1 MCNNALVKSNNVKT
15 EGKTVRNLNIASTL
29 TARTAAGGKIGWS
42 SLVLLAALAATG
54 AAQAQSAA
62 TSAAAPAAATDDSLT
77 FHGITL
83 YGIVDVGIQNQ
94 THGAPISDY
103 FVAGSADVVQKNS
116 NRSVTGVTPSNLS
129 NSRIGLQG
137 VEPLVGDWSGVFRL
151 ETFFNPQSGQISDA
165 LKSLVQ
171 NNGRTCAGTVA
182 VQQAC
187 LATQNTNIDSSA
199 SGQTFIQSYAGVSSK
214 TFGTFTFGRQNTVLA
229 DGVAK
234 YDPNFAS
241 QAFSLIGL
249 SGTTAGGGDTQN
261 RRLDS
266 SLKYV
271 GSFNVME
278 GASAHLSAQYKFN
291 QSTGSANTAYEVAI
305 GGDYAGASVDL
316 YYAKIKDAVAAAA
329 LTAAQV
335 STLAGP
341 PGLCPSPLPA
351 GGCVSASPSNAL
363 AATIS
368 DNTTFAI
375 YALYNMGVLKFYGGY
390 EHIKYAN
397 PSTPL
402 SAGFNLAAYTIAFVN
417 NTAFP
422 NDKTLQ
428 VFWAGVRYTV
438 LPQLDLVGAYY
449 GYKQNSYGTGAN
461 AGCSTS
467 VAGTCSG
474 TEDVISFD
482 ADYRLSK
489 RFDAYAGAMY
499 SGVHDGLA
507 NGYLFHTT
515 DITTTMGV
523 RFKF

>member
-1 MCNNALVKSNNVKT
+1 M
-15 EGKTVRNLNIASTL
+15 
-29 TARTAAGGKIGWS
+29 AAG
-42 SLVLLAALAATG
+42 V
-54 AAQAQSAA
+54 AQAQSPASA
-62 TSAAAPAAATDDSLT
+62 TPTDDSLT

-83 YGIVDVGIQNQ
+83 YGIIDVGIQNQ

-103 FVAGSADVVQKNS
+103 FVGGSAEVVQKNS
-116 NRSVTGVTPSNLS
+116 NRSVTGVTPSNMS

-137 VEPLVGDWSGVFRL
+137 VEPIVGDWSGVFKL

-171 NNGRTCAGTVA
+171 NNGRA
-182 VQQAC
+182 
-187 LATQNTNIDSSA
+187 LASQSTNVDSSA
-199 SGQTFIQSYAGVSSK
+199 SGQTFIQSFAGFSSK

-229 DGVAK
+229 DGIAK

-241 QAFSLIGL
+241 QAFSLIGI

-266 SLKYV
+266 SVKYV
-271 GSFNVME
+271 GSFNAPAG
-278 GASAHLSAQYKFN
+278 GAAHLSAQYKFN

-305 GGDYAGASVDL
+305 GGEYAGLSLDA
-316 YYAKIKDAVAAAA
+316 YYTKIKDAVAAAA
-329 LTAAQV
+329 LSAAQV
-335 STLAGP
+335 ADLS
-341 PGLCPSPLPA
+341 GLCPSPLPA
-351 GGCVSASPSNAL
+351 GGSCVAASPSNAL

-368 DNTTFAI
+368 DNTAYAI
-375 YALYNMGVLKFYGGY
+375 MGQYNWVGIAKFYAGY
-390 EHIKYAN
+390 EHIKYSN
-397 PSTPL
+397 PATPL
-402 SAGFNLAAYTIAFVN
+402 SAGFNLAAYTIAYVN
-417 NTAFP
+417 NAAFP
-422 NDKTLQ
+422 SDKTLQ
-428 VFWAGVRYTV
+428 VFWGGVRYTV
-438 LPQLDLVGAYY
+438 IPELDLVGAYY
-449 GYKQNSYGTGAN
+449 GYKQNSYGVGAN
-461 AGCSTS
+461 AGCSTNK
-467 VAGTCSG
+467 AGTCSG

-489 RFDAYAGAMY
+489 RFDAFAGVMY

>member
-1 MCNNALVKSNNVKT
+1 MK
-15 EGKTVRNLNIASTL
+15 NLNKNSNPMAA
-29 TARTAAGGKIGWS
+29 TAGWGGKLGWCGV
-42 SLVLLAALAATG
+42 VLLGALAAVG
-54 AAQAQSAA
+54 AAQAQS
-62 TSAAAPAAATDDSLT
+62 TAAPAASTDDSLT

-103 FVAGSADVVQKNS
+103 FVGGSAEIVQKNS
-116 NRSVTGVTPSNLS
+116 NHSVTGVTPSNMAQ
-129 NSRIGLQG
+129 SRVGLQG
-137 VEPLVGDWSGVFRL
+137 LEPLVGDWSGVFKL

-171 NNGRTCAGTVA
+171 NNGRS
-182 VQQAC
+182 
-187 LATQNTNIDSSA
+187 LATQSTNVDSSA

-229 DGVAK
+229 DGISK

-241 QAFSLIGL
+241 QAFSLIGI

-266 SLKYV
+266 SVKYV
-271 GSFNVME
+271 GSYKVVE
-278 GASAHLSAQYKFN
+278 GGAAHLSAQYKFN
-291 QSTGSANTAYEVAI
+291 QSTGSANSAFEVAI
-305 GGDYAGASVDL
+305 GGDFAGASVDA
-316 YYAKIKDAVAAAA
+316 YYAKIKDAVSVAA
-329 LTAAQV
+329 LSAAQV
-335 STLAGP
+335 AGLSA
-341 PGLCPSPLPA
+341 LCPNPVPA
-351 GGCVSASPSNAL
+351 GGSCVSASPSNAL
-363 AATIS
+363 AATLS
-368 DNTTFAI
+368 DNTTFAV
-375 YALYNMGVLKFYGGY
+375 YGLYNLGVLKFYGGY

-397 PSTPL
+397 PATPL
-402 SAGFNLAAYTIAFVN
+402 SAGFNVSAYTIAYVN
-417 NTAFP
+417 NAAYP

-428 VFWAGVRYTV
+428 VFWGGVRYTV

-449 GYKQNSYGTGAN
+449 GYKQNAYGTGAN
-461 AGCSTS
+461 AGCTTNKS
-467 VAGTCSG
+467 GTCSG

-489 RFDAYAGAMY
+489 RFDAYAGVMY